1 MFNRHADP
9 PQQNGQI
16 CRILMDNSIYLDE
29 FAIDTT
35 HPTGVLDYLSS
46 YSGLEHLKFQS
57 RHPGADTPE
66 SLHRFFSSVLPL
78 HSATLRELYLG
89 WSVET
94 LWTREIGAG
103 DLAQIEKCQ
112 QLTRLSCHVAIAM
125 GSTRPTDILLVGGV
139 IYTVV

>member
-1 MFNRHADP
+1 
-9 PQQNGQI
+9 
-16 CRILMDNSIYLDE
+16 MDNSIYLDE
-29 FAIDTT
+29 LAIDTT

-66 SLHRFFSSVLPL
+66 SVHRFFSSVLPL

-94 LWTREIGAG
+94 LWTREIGAE
-103 DLAQIEKCQ
+103 DLAQIAKCQ
-112 QLTRLSCHVAIAM
+112 QLTRLSCYVTVAM
-125 GSTRPTDILLVGGV
+125 GSTRPTDKLLVGC
-139 IYTVV
+139 IYTVL